1 MMRKA
6 GLIFVIVVFAVC
18 AAGRQRLNEA
28 EQTLVNGSKAAI
40 IAAGISA
47 GYFNAHFKLSRVVN
61 TSGDRR
67 VVWRFSVNGHEAN
80 VNDTVGFYTE
90 GGKRVDIHSIAG
102 TLGAAHDIT
111 STITRRR
118 AERIMRSCI
127 GPFESGA
134 VTYGPTGAPP
144 RASLVFTAT
153 SLPRRKSLAERERE
167 ERARERR
174 EREERE
180 KAKREGKTV
189 PQQIDTV
196 EEEDEGG
203 DEPVFIGAVDL
214 ETGRCTK
221 GLAISG
227 PPTPKSKGRPR

>member
-6 GLIFVIVVFAVC
+6 GLVFVLIVVAVC
-18 AAGRQRLNEA
+18 AASGRQKLNEA
-28 EQTLVNGSKAAI
+28 EQALVDGSKSAI
-40 IAAGISA
+40 MAAGISE
-47 GYFNAHFKLSRVVN
+47 GYFDAHFKLVRVVI

-67 VVWRFSVNGHEAN
+67 VVWRFSVNGHEAL

-90 GGKRVDIHSIAG
+90 GGKRVYIHSVAG
-102 TLGAAHDIT
+102 TLGPAHDIT
-111 STITRRR
+111 NTITRRR
-118 AERIMRSCI
+118 AERIMRTCL
-127 GPFESGA
+127 GPFEGGA
-134 VTYGPTGAPP
+134 VTYGPAGAPP

-153 SLPRRKSLAERERE
+153 SLPRRKKSRAERVRE

-180 KAKREGKTV
+180 KARREGKTV
-189 PQQIDTV
+189 STQGDTV

-203 DEPVFIGAVDL
+203 DEPLFIGAVDL

-227 PPTPKSKGRPR
+227 PPPPKRRPR